1 MTQFEYV
8 SVAISIVFSFAVLR
22 LLDALPHAVSAARR
36 YWIHGVWVAFLL
48 WWSAVFWWLSWSHS
62 ARQTEFGFPEFL
74 LLVTP
79 PGVLYLCLCATALVS
94 EAPAQVPSRREH
106 FWAVR
111 RRFFGLA
118 LILLGLLA
126 FTSLAMQHIPLVHLL
141 RVPQL
146 ALFGLFTTGFVSRD
160 ERTHGVVAL
169 LGAALALAMIA
180 LAVTGVVV
188 PDLRQHP

>member
-36 YWIHGVWVAFLL
+36 YWIHGVWVAFLI

-79 PGVLYLCLCATALVS
+79 PGVLYLCATALVS
-94 EAPAQVPSRREH
+94 EAPAQVESWREH

-111 RRFFGLA
+111 RRFFALA
-118 LILLGLLA
+118 LALLGLLA
-126 FTSLAMQHIPLVHLL
+126 FTSFAMQHIPLVSLL

-146 ALFGLFTTGFVSRD
+146 ALFGIFVTGFVSRD
-160 ERTHGVVAL
+160 ERTHGIVAL
-169 LGAALALAMIA
+169 LGAALALTMIV

-188 PDLRQHP
+188 PDLRQ

>member
-36 YWIHGVWVAFLL
+36 YWIHAVWVAFLI

-79 PGVLYLCLCATALVS
+79 PGVLYLCATALVS
-94 EAPAQVPSRREH
+94 EAPAQVASWREH
-106 FWAVR
+106 FWSVR

-118 LILLGLLA
+118 LVLLALLA
-126 FTSLAMQHIPLVHLL
+126 FTSFALQHVPLAHGL

-146 ALFGLFTTGFVSRD
+146 ALFALFATGFFSRD
-160 ERTHGVVAL
+160 ERTHGAVAL
-169 LGAALALAMIA
+169 LAAALALTMVA
-180 LAVTGVVV
+180 LAVTGLVV
-188 PDLRQHP
+188 PDLRR